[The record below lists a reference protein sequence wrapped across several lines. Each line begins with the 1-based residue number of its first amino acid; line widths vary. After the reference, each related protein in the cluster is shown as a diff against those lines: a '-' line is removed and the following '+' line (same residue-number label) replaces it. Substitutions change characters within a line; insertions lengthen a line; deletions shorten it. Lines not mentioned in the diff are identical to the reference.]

1 MQRVD
6 RRPICIRW
14 LTAYGLSTAPWTQ
27 GFTLQE
33 ADVDRVVQAAREI
46 EGAQVAVDPNYPPQQ
61 SIDTLLRVIRL
72 LQSAI
77 DVQFSEVE
85 DLTNDFNE
93 LQARGAPLLPGVRRG
108 GETSDTI
115 QAAPACT

>member
-1 MQRVD
+1 M
-6 RRPICIRW
+6 
-14 LTAYGLSTAPWTQ
+14 
-27 GFTLQE
+27 
-33 ADVDRVVQAAREI
+33 DRVVQAAREI